1 MENLDFE
8 DELIDFY
15 NVLYSNLRKK
25 TPLKINSAFI
35 TLIQA
40 NHNTVLSIIKDSA
53 IPSGTIPP
61 QTIQSLLEKK
71 LIKKNFE
78 GESCIITAR
87 GIWAVEKS
95 KDIINELNLI
105 DFFDETKF
113 SIKYDG
119 ISEKIN
125 KEYTREQI
133 TLFGLI
139 SARAFSKESCVNLL
153 TKLNLKD
160 NWKDILDQSSQKLV
174 ELKVITESEK
184 NALYSRAKYEEPVPS
199 LFTRLPKLR
208 QYTKMIYTCPGNL
221 QYWLEMPD
229 SDETFIEKL
238 AWLFSLVFKEKLTYD
253 NIDSIYEFCCEISY
267 NMSGYV
273 FDPET
278 HKFSTPRYDK
288 LLKDALILCIKD
300 YT

>member
-1 MENLDFE
+1 MEKLDFD

-15 NVLYSNLRKK
+15 NVLYSNLKK
-25 TPLKINSAFI
+25 RTPLKINSAFI

-40 NHNTVLSIIKDSA
+40 NHNTVLSIIRDSA
-53 IPSGTIPP
+53 IPPDTIPSITL
-61 QTIQSLLEKK
+61 QDLLDKK
-71 LIKKNFE
+71 MIKKNFE
-78 GESCIITAR
+78 GDGYIITAR

-95 KDIINELNLI
+95 KDIINELNLV

-125 KEYTREQI
+125 REYTREQI

-139 SARAFSKESCVNLL
+139 SSRAFSKESCVNLI
-153 TKLNLKD
+153 TKLDLKD

-174 ELKVITESEK
+174 ELAVITESDK
-184 NALYSRAKYEEPVPS
+184 KTLYSRAKYEEPVPS

-208 QYTKMIYTCPGNL
+208 QYTKMIYNCPGNL

-229 SDETFIEKL
+229 SDDIFIEKL
-238 AWLFSLVFKEKLTYD
+238 AFLFSLIFKDKLTYD
-253 NIDSIYEFCCEISY
+253 NLDGIYEFCCEISY

-273 FDPET
+273 FNPET
-278 HKFSTPRYDK
+278 HKFSTPKYDK